1 MIGMSLLVV
10 VVLAVFQVF
19 PLANNSV
26 NLADR
31 TTHAN
36 ALARELM
43 EARLRLPYSSLDLGE
58 ESDIERLEGHTQ
70 RYGSSLSTEYRYQV
84 KVELPDPD
92 RDIKEITVTVSWKE
106 GSGAQARPHSVSL
119 QSRRGNLW

>member
-1 MIGMSLLVV
+1 MSLLVV
-10 VVLAVFQVF
+10 VVLSVFQIF

-31 TTHAN
+31 ITHAN
-36 ALARELM
+36 ALAREIM
-43 EARLRLPYSSLDLGE
+43 ETRLRLTYSSLDLGE
-58 ESDIERLEGHTQ
+58 DSGVEHLEGHTK
-70 RYGSSLSTEYRYQV
+70 RHGSSLSTEYHYHV
-84 KVELPDPD
+84 KVELPDAD

-106 GSGAQARPHSVSL
+106 GSGTQAKPHFVRL